1 VLYQC
6 LDHATL
12 PGCTNHT
19 DCLAGQSCLHT
30 FLPSFS
36 VGVCLA
42 GSEAVTCA
50 AARDCPGPELSAC
63 CGGWCCPQQYR
74 AQLASLA
81 CVSSLQCR
89 QWGTGEFCCPDSRC
103 CPALPPD
110 YPDYYM
116 EDYYYQETE
125 YPDTTTDAAYTQFY
139 LYPESVETLN
149 TTESEFHM
157 EKENETLGNSEIDIV
172 TFNSTKV
179 NRTLT
184 EEDNKTLVYTIIDK
198 EGDNDVDIKV
208 SQVSSIE
215 ILDEANETLSSTN
228 FFESSSE
235 EDFLVDSLVQE
246 ISGSGMM
253 DDINE
258 QEVSTENMDLEL
270 FIIDDLIGDEFLESG
285 SGESDII
292 SGYGE
297 MFDISNL
304 GSGVKTDNSE
314 YDNKEYLERNPS
326 NEYKVK
332 SIVEIGQVQS
342 SSSSTIFFFNPALA
356 CITFYIATTL

>member
-1 VLYQC
+1 
-6 LDHATL
+6 
-12 PGCTNHT
+12 
-19 DCLAGQSCLHT
+19 
-30 FLPSFS
+30 
-36 VGVCLA
+36 
-42 GSEAVTCA
+42 
-50 AARDCPGPELSAC
+50 
-63 CGGWCCPQQYR
+63 
-74 AQLASLA
+74 
-81 CVSSLQCR
+81 
-89 QWGTGEFCCPDSRC
+89 
-103 CPALPPD
+103 
-110 YPDYYM
+110 
-116 EDYYYQETE
+116 
-125 YPDTTTDAAYTQFY
+125 
-139 LYPESVETLN
+139 
-149 TTESEFHM
+149 M

-198 EGDNDVDIKV
+198 KGDNDVDIKV